1 MGGLALST
9 PITLYVVPTLLVA
22 IRGASYQRVG
32 GGRSPRL
39 IGGYGDG
46 AHHVADSSA
55 MPLRWMCS
63 LTFLFALPLAAQE
76 EATTLPPTAADGQ
89 LSRDDAAMR
98 SRFGLWGGVA
108 THSPVRARYG
118 VLHRDM
124 FLLGIRGSWGL
135 VGSRYVTLRYAVD
148 FIPLAISTNNPSRI
162 VVDTVVGGYT
172 AGTRDSLATST
183 TYGVGVAPLRSR
195 SALFPRQRLGVL
207 VEGTGRHHLGTTVR
221 SPIRRCA
228 SSTSLPRWVP
238 GWKWLSARAI
248 SLPSDTRSSHLK
260 DARRR

>member
-1 MGGLALST
+1 M
-9 PITLYVVPTLLVA
+9 
-22 IRGASYQRVG
+22 R
-32 GGRSPRL
+32 
-39 IGGYGDG
+39 
-46 AHHVADSSA
+46 
-55 MPLRWMCS
+55 LRWMCS
-63 LTFLFALPLAAQE
+63 LTLLFALPLAAQE
-76 EATTLPPTAADGQ
+76 EATTLPPTVADGQ

-118 VLHRDM
+118 VLYRDM

-183 TYGVGVAPLRSR
+183 TYGVGVAPLGLEVR
-195 SALFPRQRLGVL
+195 LFPRQRLGVL
-207 VEGTGRHHLGTTVR
+207 VEGTGGIIWYNRPIPDPTLRKLNFTAEVGAGLEMALGSRDILTVGYKYHHTSNGGTAPVNPGLN
-221 SPIRRCA
+221 SGVVYAGFSHRR
-228 SSTSLPRWVP
+228 
-238 GWKWLSARAI
+238 
-248 SLPSDTRSSHLK
+248 D
-260 DARRR
+260 